1 MTRKDL
7 RSWLTLAYRDPDDCP
22 PPEVWLEKE
31 LANLSPDRRRELE
44 SHADGCARCAAERR
58 LAQSFDREEMD
69 LSPDE
74 VRGLMA
80 GLDQSSPERIVEF
93 SRPKPA
99 HGPRWPV
106 RLALAATV
114 VLAAGLALQSAR
126 NRTPRLPERPVED
139 VVRSTRVE
147 LLAPLGEVASI
158 PSEWNWTPLDDVDQY
173 RMVIRA
179 VDQRVLWEKTTSESS
194 AEIPVE
200 IRNLLRP
207 GVTYWW
213 VVEALGSEGAVVGR
227 SETRSFTIAPSAN
240 E

>member
-7 RSWLTLAYRDPDDCP
+7 HSWLTLAYRDVDDCP
-22 PPEVWLEKE
+22 PPEIWLEKE
-31 LANLSPDRRRELE
+31 LASLSSHRRRELE

-69 LSPDE
+69 LSRDE

-80 GLDQSSPERIVEF
+80 ALDQSSPERIVEF
-93 SRPKPA
+93 SRPRPA
-99 HGPRWPV
+99 RGPRWPV
-106 RLALAATV
+106 RLALAATL
-114 VLAAGLALQSAR
+114 VLAAGLVFQVT
-126 NRTPRLPERPVED
+126 RTRPPRLPDRPVED

-147 LLAPLGEVASI
+147 LVAPLDEVASI
-158 PSEWNWTPLDDVDQY
+158 PSELNWTGVDDVDQY
-173 RMVIRA
+173 RIVIRA
-179 VDQRVLWEKTTSESS
+179 VDQSILWEETTSQSS

-200 IRNLLRP
+200 VRNLLRP
-207 GVTYWW
+207 GVTYLW

-227 SETRSFTIAPSAN
+227 SETRSFTVSPGAN